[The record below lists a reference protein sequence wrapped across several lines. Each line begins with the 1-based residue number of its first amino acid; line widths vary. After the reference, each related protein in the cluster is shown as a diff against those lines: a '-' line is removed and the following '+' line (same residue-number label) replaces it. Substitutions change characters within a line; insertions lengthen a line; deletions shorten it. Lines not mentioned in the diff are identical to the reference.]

1 MTMKLTLTSKD
12 KETAVFRIEGV
23 TAAYANTLRRIA
35 MTEVQTLAI
44 ERIEFG
50 RNNSIIYDEMLAHRI
65 GLVPLTTDLKGY
77 NVKDKHGEPGNPSNE
92 VTLTL
97 KVPKQKGV
105 HTVTAGE
112 FTTSDPAV
120 KPVHPDMPLVRLL
133 EGQDLELVAYAEL
146 GEGQEH
152 MKWSPCLASY
162 RAYPH
167 ITITKQ
173 PRNPKRVVER
183 YPGVFEV
190 KGEKLVTVENGGV
203 HMPDVE
209 LDLDDGEATVAN
221 GDDFI
226 FTIESWGQLSP
237 DAIMEETIR
246 RYDKEL
252 EEFAKLL

>member
-1 MTMKLTLTSKD
+1 MKLTLISKTQD
-12 KETAVFRIEGV
+12 IATFRIEGV
-23 TAAYANTLRRIA
+23 TAAYANTLRRVA
-35 MTEVQTLAI
+35 MTEVPTLAI

-77 NVKDKHGEPGNPSNE
+77 NAKDEHGVPGNPSNE

-97 KVPKQKGV
+97 KIPKQKGV

-112 FTTSDPAV
+112 FTTSDPKI

-146 GEGQEH
+146 GTGQEH

-173 PRNPKRVVER
+173 PKNPKRVLDR

-190 KGEKLVTVENGGV
+190 KGEKLVAVENGGV
-203 HMPDVE
+203 HLPDVE
-209 LDLDDGEATVAN
+209 LDLDDGEATIAH

-226 FTIESWGQLSP
+226 FTIESWGQLPP
-237 DAIMEETIR
+237 DAIMEETIHQ
-246 RYDKEL
+246 YDAEL
-252 EEFAKLL
+252 EAFAKLL